1 MTNLG
6 RLLMLVG
13 AAIVILGALLSFGPR
28 LPWLARLPGDI
39 VIERPNL
46 RFYFPIATSIVI
58 SIILSLLAAVFRR

>member
-13 AAIVILGALLSFGPR
+13 AAIVILGALLSYGPR

-58 SIILSLLAAVFRR
+58 GIILSLLAAVFRR